1 MKPRTLGLVGSVLLL
16 GGAVAAVVITG
27 HRPDWTTSSPAALA
41 EFDLGQDALQKI
53 YTADA
58 RAHFARALQ
67 LDPGFVVAKLFLA
80 RCSDLQPT
88 DKRVDELVDE
98 LRRAD
103 LSKLSPREQFLIRY
117 AVADHA
123 KETAKEQEILDTYL
137 AKAPDD
143 PFALEIQANV
153 AVGRQDWADA
163 QSIYRHLIK
172 VDPNRVSGY
181 NELGYLA
188 MAQGRFGEAEKMFQT
203 YRYIAPEQANPRDS
217 LGELFTLIGRY
228 PEAEKEFDDALRI
241 KPDFCATF
249 RHLVALYQLSDR
261 DAEATQTYTRMRQAG
276 ACGEYP
282 TEATACGIAEWPSVR
297 NHDWEGVWKAASANC
312 PTNLAGENFIAVTA
326 AAATGRRKEA
336 ENLLE
341 LVKTEV
347 AKLPASEPTRQS
359 LEGAELHMEG
369 VLLLADG
376 KPVEAADRFLAAD
389 KLMTYRELG
398 PGLLKMFN
406 GVYRASALQRAGER
420 EEAARVIAAL
430 REVNPAFVALS
441 ARILNL
447 SLPSDS

>member
-1 MKPRTLGLVGSVLLL
+1 MRPRTVGLVGAVLLL
-16 GGAVAAVVITG
+16 GGAVTAVMITG
-27 HRPDWTTSSPAALA
+27 HRPDWTTSSSEALA
-41 EFDLGQDALQKI
+41 EFELGQDALQKI

-80 RCSDLQPT
+80 RCLDLQPSDT
-88 DKRVDELVDE
+88 RVDEIVDE

-103 LSKLSPREQFLIRY
+103 LSKLGPREQFLIRY
-117 AVADHA
+117 AVADHS
-123 KETAKEQEILDTYL
+123 KETVKEQEILDSYL

-153 AVGRQDWADA
+153 AVGRQDWTDA
-163 QSIYRHLIK
+163 QSIYRHLMK
-172 VDPNRVSGY
+172 VDPNRVSAY

-203 YRYIAPEQANPRDS
+203 YRYIAPEQANPHDS

-228 PEAEKEFDDALRI
+228 PEAEKEFNDALRI

-261 DAEATQTYTRMRQAG
+261 DAEASATYSRMRQAG

-282 TEATACGIAEWPSVR
+282 TKATACGIAEWPSVR
-297 NHDWEGVWKAASANC
+297 IHDWEAVWKAASVNC
-312 PTNLAGENFIAVTA
+312 PADLAGENPIAMTA
-326 AAATGRRKEA
+326 AIATGRRKDA
-336 ENLLE
+336 EDLLE
-341 LVKTEV
+341 RVKAEV
-347 AKLPASEPTRQS
+347 AKLPASEQSRQS

-369 VLLLADG
+369 VLLLAGG

-389 KLMTYRELG
+389 KMMTYRELG
-398 PGLLKMFN
+398 SGLLKMLN
-406 GVYRASALQRAGER
+406 GVYRANALQRAGER
-420 EEAARVIAAL
+420 EQAAKVIAGL
-430 REVNPAFVALS
+430 REVNSAFVAEC
-441 ARILNL
+441 ARMLNVT
-447 SLPSDS
+447 LPSPS